1 MVTTNGYILMTL
13 VLTACSQA
21 GARLQQAT
29 TAARRVVRRLD
40 LLELPL
46 LCSKLTYQMSRVLER
61 FRVVSSD
68 VAGWVN

>member
-1 MVTTNGYILMTL
+1 MTL
-13 VLTACSQA
+13 LLTACSQA

-29 TAARRVVRRLD
+29 TAARGVVRRLD
-40 LLELPL
+40 LLEFPS
-46 LCSKLTYQMSRVLER
+46 LCSKMTYQMSRVLER